1 MRRLSG
7 VMLLALGIAAGAAGG
22 YWYARL
28 PASTSDPTITA
39 SSVASAAERK
49 ILYYR
54 DQSGAP
60 YWSAGP
66 KKDANGRDYLPVY
79 EDEEVS
85 FDPRS
90 KKPPQATGGVR
101 RILYYRNPMGLA
113 NTSPVPKKDPMG
125 MDYIPVYEGEDEG
138 DGKTIKVSLD
148 KVQRS
153 GVRTEMVQK
162 AGDQRPGPRPSAP

>member
-1 MRRLSG
+1 MRRPSPVVFLVLG
-7 VMLLALGIAAGAAGG
+7 VMVGTTGG

-54 DQSGAP
+54 DPSGAP
-60 YWSAGP
+60 YWAAGP

-79 EDEEVS
+79 EDEEIS

-90 KKPPQATGGVR
+90 KKPPAALDWQTPLT
-101 RILYYRNPMGLA
+101 ITLPMPQPSR
-113 NTSPVPKKDPMG
+113 TCVIMG
-125 MDYIPVYEGEDEG
+125 
-138 DGKTIKVSLD
+138 
-148 KVQRS
+148 S
-153 GVRTEMVQK
+153 G
-162 AGDQRPGPRPSAP
+162 

>member
-1 MRRLSG
+1 MRRPSP
-7 VMLLALGIAAGAAGG
+7 VAFLALGVMVGTTGG

-54 DQSGAP
+54 DPSGAP

-79 EDEEVS
+79 EDEEIS

-101 RILYYRNPMGLA
+101 RARAVLHGPSSFPPPQ
-113 NTSPVPKKDPMG
+113 SPDRGQP
-125 MDYIPVYEGEDEG
+125 
-138 DGKTIKVSLD
+138 
-148 KVQRS
+148 
-153 GVRTEMVQK
+153 
-162 AGDQRPGPRPSAP
+162 

>member
-1 MRRLSG
+1 PPRCKVNLKRWSERSRSEPAGDVMRRPSP
-7 VMLLALGIAAGAAGG
+7 VAFLALGVVVGTACG

-54 DQSGAP
+54 DPSGAP

-79 EDEEVS
+79 EDEEIS

-90 KKPPQATGGVR
+90 
-101 RILYYRNPMGLA
+101 N
-113 NTSPVPKKDPMG
+113 
-125 MDYIPVYEGEDEG
+125 
-138 DGKTIKVSLD
+138 
-148 KVQRS
+148 
-153 GVRTEMVQK
+153 
-162 AGDQRPGPRPSAP
+162 